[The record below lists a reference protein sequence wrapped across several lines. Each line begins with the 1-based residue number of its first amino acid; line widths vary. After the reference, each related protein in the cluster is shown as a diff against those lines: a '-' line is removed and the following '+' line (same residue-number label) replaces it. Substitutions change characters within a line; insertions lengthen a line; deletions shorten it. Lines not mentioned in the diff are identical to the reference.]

1 MLLSFSFST
10 EYGGSMIKHDST
22 LFTLFII
29 TLFFLS
35 FIALVFFILVFIW
48 IFCRSLAG
56 AI

>member
-1 MLLSFSFST
+1 
-10 EYGGSMIKHDST
+10 MIKHDST

-35 FIALVFFILVFIW
+35 FIALVFFILAFIW